1 MIILEPKSLGGR
13 PSFSSPPVPFQAGQG
28 KLPRLPVL
36 VQLESDRV
44 EVDDVDV
51 EEVAEEVLVERD
63 VELSVVLF
71 PEETTSRPSWY
82 LLPQLA
88 LVAPVSVP
96 FRSVKEILLAYNIH
110 LHPHP

>member
-13 PSFSSPPVPFQAGQG
+13 PSFSSPPVPLEAGQG
-28 KLPRLPVL
+28 KLPSLPVL

-71 PEETTSRPSWY
+71 PEKTTFRPSWD

-96 FRSVKEILLAYNIH
+96 FRSE
-110 LHPHP
+110 